1 MGNPEDEYEISEACD
16 DEEDCMEKDR
26 SHKHVPEWSLMYTE
40 NIKKQAYTDPDTI
53 FGPSVPKVSMD
64 DIFTEANY
72 AASAVFP
79 TAPQKERP
87 QVPLYFGDMNE
98 PWMMLRQIDR
108 PAGNPEDEPSAW
120 LVCGLASGRTEEG

>member
-26 SHKHVPEWSLMYTE
+26 SHKHVPAWSLTYTE

-72 AASAVFP
+72 AEVGFRRPNRRRGSSADW
-79 TAPQKERP
+79 R
-87 QVPLYFGDMNE
+87 
-98 PWMMLRQIDR
+98 R
-108 PAGNPEDEPSAW
+108 DELKKDEITIYKTKMEQSETW
-120 LVCGLASGRTEEG
+120 